1 MGSSTVADADDR
13 AQWWDEHAAGRP
25 RPAFVLRWPFFGA
38 IFYLVT
44 AVPVGRHPDP
54 LLVVL
59 LVAYGLCYVT
69 FPFFLLSHRRMR
81 VRLPFAVVML
91 VLGWAVLL
99 QGTSIYM
106 LLYATIAIAMSLPPG
121 WVLVL
126 DGIAT
131 AGCGVLLLVHNDVHG
146 NTSDIGTVVGIT
158 TAMFF
163 MGRLAQTVRRLRRAN
178 EEIAALAVSAE
189 RERLAR
195 DLHDILG
202 HSLTTITVKAGL
214 ARRLI
219 ETAADP
225 DRAIA
230 EIREVEGL
238 ARSALT
244 DVRATV
250 SEYREV
256 SLSAELAGA
265 RAALRAAEI
274 DADLPSA
281 VDNVRPEL
289 QSAFGYVLR
298 EAVTNVLRHSG
309 ATRVKVRLGRNWMEI
324 SDNGRGTEPGRAG
337 NGLRGLRERLAE
349 LGGTLQVRARPGEG
363 FGLRAEVSVRE
374 QVEVP

>member
-1 MGSSTVADADDR
+1 MADTDDR
-13 AQWWDEHAAGRP
+13 TQWWNEHAAGRP
-25 RPAFVLRWPFFGA
+25 RPRFARRWPLAGTV
-38 IFYLVT
+38 FYLAS
-44 AVPVGRHPDP
+44 AVPVGQRLDP
-54 LLVVL
+54 LLIVL

-69 FPFFLLSHRRMR
+69 FPYFLLSHRRMR
-81 VRLPFAVVML
+81 VRLPFALLML

-99 QGTSIYM
+99 QGASIYM
-106 LLYATIAIAMSLPPG
+106 LLYATLAIAMSMPAG
-121 WVLVL
+121 WVLVF
-126 DGIAT
+126 DGAAV
-131 AGCGVLLLVHNDVHG
+131 AGCGLLLLVHNDVRG
-146 NTSDIGTVVGIT
+146 TPSDIGTVVGIT
-158 TAMFF
+158 TATFF

-202 HSLTTITVKAGL
+202 HSLTTIAVKAGL

-219 ETAADP
+219 ETASDEE
-225 DRAIA
+225 RALT
-230 EIREVEGL
+230 EIREVEAL

-274 DADLPSA
+274 DAELPSA

-309 ATRVKVRLGRNWMEI
+309 ASRVKVRLGRNWLEI
-324 SDNGRGTEPGRAG
+324 SDNGRGTEPAAAG
-337 NGLRGLRERLAE
+337 NGLRGLAERLAQ

-363 FGLRAEVSVRE
+363 FQLRAEVPAAKP
-374 QVEVP
+374 VEVS